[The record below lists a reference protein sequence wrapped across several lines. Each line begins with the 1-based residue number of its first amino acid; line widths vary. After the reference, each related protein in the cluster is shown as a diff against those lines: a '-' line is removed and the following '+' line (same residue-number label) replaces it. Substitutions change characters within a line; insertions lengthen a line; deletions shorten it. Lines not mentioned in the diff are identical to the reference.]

1 MKKVNLSIEKKSYGV
16 REAIRTLRTNLQ
28 FCGDDKRVILVTS
41 CVPREGKSSVSVA
54 LAESIADM
62 GKSVILVDAD
72 IRNSVMASKLQIT
85 GADKGLSH
93 FLSGQCVL
101 ADVIM
106 ATNIPKFH
114 ILLSGPEAP
123 NPTELLESK
132 RFTGMLESM
141 KNVYDYII
149 IDCPPS
155 LNMLTINAMTT
166 ADTVLVPIQ
175 CEYYA
180 LEGLSQLIHTIE
192 LVRDRLNKRLKIEGV
207 VFTMYDARTN
217 LSLQVVENVKENLDQ
232 NIYKTIIPRN
242 VRLAEAPSYGK
253 PINLYDSRS
262 TGAESYR
269 LLAEEVIG
277 REGE

>member
-1 MKKVNLSIEKKSYGV
+1 VGKKAGVLVKKVNLSIEKKSYGV
-16 REAIRTLRTNLQ
+16 RESIRTLRTNLQ

-72 IRNSVMASKLQIT
+72 IRKSVMASKLQIT

-123 NPTELLESK
+123 RTSGIQTFY
-132 RFTGMLESM
+132 RYAG
-141 KNVYDYII
+141 VY
-149 IDCPPS
+149 
-155 LNMLTINAMTT
+155 
-166 ADTVLVPIQ
+166 
-175 CEYYA
+175 
-180 LEGLSQLIHTIE
+180 
-192 LVRDRLNKRLKIEGV
+192 
-207 VFTMYDARTN
+207 
-217 LSLQVVENVKENLDQ
+217 
-232 NIYKTIIPRN
+232 
-242 VRLAEAPSYGK
+242 
-253 PINLYDSRS
+253 
-262 TGAESYR
+262 
-269 LLAEEVIG
+269 EECL
-277 REGE
+277 

>member
-1 MKKVNLSIEKKSYGV
+1 MEEQIKRFRQPRVGKKAGVLVKKVNLSIEKKSYGV

-41 CVPREGKSSVSVA
+41 CVPGEGKSSVSVA

-72 IRNSVMASKLQIT
+72 IRKSVMASRLQIT

-114 ILLSGPEAP
+114 MLLSGPEAP

-132 RFTGMLESM
+132 RFT
-141 KNVYDYII
+141 
-149 IDCPPS
+149 
-155 LNMLTINAMTT
+155 
-166 ADTVLVPIQ
+166 
-175 CEYYA
+175 
-180 LEGLSQLIHTIE
+180 LSLIHI
-192 LVRDRLNKRLKIEGV
+192 
-207 VFTMYDARTN
+207 
-217 LSLQVVENVKENLDQ
+217 
-232 NIYKTIIPRN
+232 
-242 VRLAEAPSYGK
+242 
-253 PINLYDSRS
+253 
-262 TGAESYR
+262 
-269 LLAEEVIG
+269 
-277 REGE
+277 

>member
-1 MKKVNLSIEKKSYGV
+1 MGKKAGVLLKKVNLSIEKKSYGV

-106 ATNIPKFH
+106 ATNIPKISYSSFRTGGSESDRA
-114 ILLSGPEAP
+114 SG
-123 NPTELLESK
+123 
-132 RFTGMLESM
+132 
-141 KNVYDYII
+141 
-149 IDCPPS
+149 
-155 LNMLTINAMTT
+155 
-166 ADTVLVPIQ
+166 IQ
-175 CEYYA
+175 TFYRYA
-180 LEGLSQLIHTIE
+180 
-192 LVRDRLNKRLKIEGV
+192 GV
-207 VFTMYDARTN
+207 H
-217 LSLQVVENVKENLDQ
+217 
-232 NIYKTIIPRN
+232 
-242 VRLAEAPSYGK
+242 
-253 PINLYDSRS
+253 
-262 TGAESYR
+262 
-269 LLAEEVIG
+269 EECL
-277 REGE
+277 